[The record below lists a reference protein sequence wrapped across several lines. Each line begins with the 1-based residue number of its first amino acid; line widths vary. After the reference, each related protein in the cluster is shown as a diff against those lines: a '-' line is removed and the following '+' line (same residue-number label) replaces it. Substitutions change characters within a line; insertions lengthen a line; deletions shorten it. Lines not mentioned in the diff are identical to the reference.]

1 MKRSRSKLR
10 SLPSVVRAVRALQKK
25 GKKVVFTNGCFD
37 ILHVGHVR
45 YLAQARSLGDALVI
59 GVNRDAS
66 VARLKGPGRPVVK
79 ERERAEVLS
88 ALSSVDLLVFFGEPT
103 PLKLIQAIKPDFL
116 VKGGDWKKKDIVG
129 WDTVERYGGKVRS
142 LQFVKGFSST
152 GLIEKLKAL

>member
-1 MKRSRSKLR
+1 MKSADKIISWEQLAAWREQLRAQGRKL
-10 SLPSVVRAVRALQKK
+10 VV
-25 GKKVVFTNGCFD
+25 TNGCFD

-88 ALSSVDLLVFFGEPT
+88 ALSSVDFLVFFSEPT

-129 WDTVERYGGKVRS
+129 WDTVESYGGKVRS

-152 GLIEKLKAL
+152 GLIGKLKAL